1 MMKIGIRVDA
11 NEIVATGHVM
21 RCLAIAEELRK
32 IGQELLFI
40 SADDFPRPLIEQKGF
55 EFVSLQTDWKH
66 MEKETE
72 RLQAVIDRYHIG
84 LLLVDSYY
92 VTRAYFE
99 KIHSFTKI
107 MYIDDLGKE
116 VYDVDC
122 TMCYADY
129 YRELELEERYPSNV
143 KLLLG
148 TRYAPLRREFSN
160 LPQKIISPEI
170 KEVLVLSGG
179 ADPYDFLWNFSQK
192 LTESALFE
200 TLETVR
206 IICGRYYD
214 KYGELTEKFAG
225 IPKLRF
231 HKAVKDMEKYML
243 SADAAV
249 TAAGVTTY
257 ELCAAGVPAV
267 TYTIADNQ
275 QGNARVFQ
283 KEGIMEYAG
292 DLRREPV
299 IERITGLLDGKYR
312 DFSYRSRVSEAMRQ
326 KIDGKGT
333 ERIARS
339 ICRILRG

>member
-40 SADDFPRPLIEQKGF
+40 SADDFQRPLIEQKGF

-160 LPQKIISPEI
+160 LPQKII
-170 KEVLVLSGG
+170 KFNMREVV
-179 ADPYDFLWNFSQK
+179 ANFSQTQ
-192 LTESALFE
+192 L
-200 TLETVR
+200 
-206 IICGRYYD
+206 
-214 KYGELTEKFAG
+214 G
-225 IPKLRF
+225 IKR
-231 HKAVKDMEKYML
+231 
-243 SADAAV
+243 
-249 TAAGVTTY
+249 
-257 ELCAAGVPAV
+257 
-267 TYTIADNQ
+267 Q
-275 QGNARVFQ
+275 VFQ
-283 KEGIMEYAG
+283 
-292 DLRREPV
+292 
-299 IERITGLLDGKYR
+299 
-312 DFSYRSRVSEAMRQ
+312 DFFH
-326 KIDGKGT
+326 
-333 ERIARS
+333 
-339 ICRILRG
+339 IL

>member
-66 MEKETE
+66 MEKEIE
-72 RLQAVIDRYHIG
+72 QLQAVIDRYHIG
-84 LLLVDSYY
+84 LLLADSYY

-99 KIHSFTKI
+99 RIHSFMKV

-122 TMCYADY
+122 TICYADY

-170 KEVLVLSGG
+170 K
-179 ADPYDFLWNFSQK
+179 A
-192 LTESALFE
+192 
-200 TLETVR
+200 
-206 IICGRYYD
+206 
-214 KYGELTEKFAG
+214 
-225 IPKLRF
+225 
-231 HKAVKDMEKYML
+231 
-243 SADAAV
+243 
-249 TAAGVTTY
+249 
-257 ELCAAGVPAV
+257 
-267 TYTIADNQ
+267 
-275 QGNARVFQ
+275 
-283 KEGIMEYAG
+283 
-292 DLRREPV
+292 
-299 IERITGLLDGKYR
+299 
-312 DFSYRSRVSEAMRQ
+312 
-326 KIDGKGT
+326 
-333 ERIARS
+333 
-339 ICRILRG
+339 

>member
-1 MMKIGIRVDA
+1 MRIGIRADA
-11 NEIVATGHVM
+11 NESVATGHVM
-21 RCLAIAEELRK
+21 RCLAIAEELK
-32 IGQELLFI
+32 SLGQNPLFI
-40 SADDFPRPLIEQKGF
+40 SADDFPRPLIEQRGF
-55 EFVSLQTDWKH
+55 DFVSLQSDWKH
-66 MEKETE
+66 MEKGIEQ
-72 RLQAVIDRYHIG
+72 LQAVVDKYHIG
-84 LLLVDSYY
+84 LMLVDSYY
-92 VTRAYFE
+92 VTKAYFE
-99 KIHSFTKI
+99 KIHSFTKA

-116 VYDVDC
+116 VYDVDFAV
-122 TMCYADY
+122 CYANY
-129 YRELELEERYPSNV
+129 YKELELEERYPSNV
-143 KLLLG
+143 RLLLG
-148 TRYAPLRREFSN
+148 TRYAPLRREFSD
-160 LPQKIISPEI
+160 LPPKRISPEI

-179 ADPYDFLWNFSQK
+179 TDPYDFLLHFSQK
-192 LTESALFE
+192 LLESSLFE
-200 TLETVR
+200 TLETIR

-214 KYGELTEKFAG
+214 KYDELTEKFAG
-225 IPKLRF
+225 TKKLHF
-231 HKAVKDMEKYML
+231 HKAVKDIEKYML
-243 SADAAV
+243 SADVAV

-257 ELCAAGVPAV
+257 ELCAAGVPAI

>member
-66 MEKETE
+66 MEKEIE

-92 VTRAYFE
+92 VTKSYFE
-99 KIHSFTKI
+99 KIHSFTKV

-122 TMCYADY
+122 TICYADY

-192 LTESALFE
+192 LTESVLFE

-225 IPKLRF
+225 IPKFRF
-231 HKAVKDMEKYML
+231 HKAVKDIEKYML
-243 SADAAV
+243 SADMAV

-257 ELCAAGVPAV
+257 ELCAAGVPAI

-275 QGNARVFQ
+275 RGNARSFQ
-283 KEGIMEYAG
+283 KDEIMEYAG
-292 DLRREPV
+292 DLRHDSV
-299 IERITGLLDGKYR
+299 MDRIIRLLDEKYW
-312 DFSYRSRVSEAMRQ
+312 DFSYRNRVSEAMRQ
-326 KIDGKGT
+326 KVDGKGA
-333 ERIARS
+333 ERIAKS
-339 ICRILRG
+339 ICQILSG